1 MRLLPLTPLLYA
13 VAVGCHADSGT
24 LRVAGTVEIRDIG
37 IAPLAAGRV
46 VRLLKDE
53 GDSVRR
59 GDTIA
64 VLEQPGL
71 PALIGQ
77 RQAQAQAAQRR
88 TQAEGKAS
96 RWACIRPV

>member
-1 MRLLPLTPLLYA
+1 
-13 VAVGCHADSGT
+13 VS
-24 LRVAGTVEIRDIG
+24 GTVEIRDIR

-46 VRLLKDE
+46 ARLLKDE

-71 PALIGQ
+71 GALIGQ
-77 RQAQAQAAQRR
+77 RRAQAQAA
-88 TQAEGKAS
+88 
-96 RWACIRPV
+96 